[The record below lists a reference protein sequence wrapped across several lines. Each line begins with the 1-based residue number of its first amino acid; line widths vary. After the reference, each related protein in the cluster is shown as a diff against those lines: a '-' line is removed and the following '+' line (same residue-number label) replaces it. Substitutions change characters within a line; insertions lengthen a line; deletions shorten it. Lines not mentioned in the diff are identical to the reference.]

1 MSVADG
7 IRTTASFFLPR
18 RDFEEMVHIAAAN
31 TFHLVPSSSLKL
43 TFQRNSVKI
52 LVLLSFLLVECGRSR
67 DDDTLLDA
75 GSVLALEER
84 GPQVRLDDFL

>member
-1 MSVADG
+1 
-7 IRTTASFFLPR
+7 
-18 RDFEEMVHIAAAN
+18 MVHIAAAN
-31 TFHLVPSSSLKL
+31 TFHRFPSPKMI
-43 TFQRNSVKI
+43 FPKNSVKI